1 MPVLGVIQPEAH
13 AAVRATRNRRVGLLA
28 TEATVA
34 SGRYEAL
41 IWTLDAGVTV
51 VPVACPKL
59 VPLIE
64 GDDPFGEATVAA
76 VREAAAPLKQAGVDT
91 VVLGCTHYPLIR
103 PILQR
108 VFGRD
113 VTLVFSADE
122 TAREVSE
129 TLARKAIENDTAREG
144 TYRFLTTGD
153 PDAFRAMGSRF
164 LQLPIAD
171 VEHVSVAE
179 LESVACMRH
188 DGRRPDELRALDV
201 LPDFLEQPHGCVLW
215 SQGKTRV
222 LCTATV
228 EEDIPRWLRGKGRG
242 WMTAEYSLLPASTGE
257 RTQRGVSRGRP
268 DGRTVEI
275 QRLIGRAM
283 RAVCDFEALGER
295 TLWLDCDVL
304 QADGGTRCAAI
315 TGAYVAAYRALDRM
329 GLSKALPQSV
339 AAVSVGVVDGVAVL
353 DLDYP
358 EDSQADTD
366 MNVVMTADGRLVEVQ
381 ATAEREPFTRDELD
395 ELLDLAA
402 GGIEELAVGAARRP
416 PTCRRAREGPA
427 RVRQPA
433 QARRAAARPAGVGD
447 RAGRRSGASRRRPG
461 RPTRRTRGARR
472 VHGRGGAPP
481 DAWVIGEDS
490 GIEAAGLGGQA
501 GARVGALGGRRRR
514 AAARRARE
522 ASPTAAPGTSAS
534 SSRSG
539 PTARRSSP
547 RARSRERSRPAR
559 RGDEGS
565 ATTRSSCPR
574 GRTRTVAE
582 LGDAWKTANSHRA
595 RAAAA
600 LAAALPRP
608 LIPARS
614 AADH

>member
-1 MPVLGVIQPEAH
+1 MDARPIGVFDSGAGGLTVLHECLVTMPHEDFVYLGDGARLPYGPRPLDEIRRFAGEIAGYLEQQGVKLVVAACNSATAAALPDLQRALSVPVLGVIQPEAH

-76 VREAAAPLKQAGVDT
+76 VREAAAPLKEAEVDT

-129 TLARKAIENDTAREG
+129 TLARKAIENDTGPRGHLPLPDDRRPGRIPGDGQPVPAAPDRRCRARQRRRARERG
-144 TYRFLTTGD
+144 RMS
-153 PDAFRAMGSRF
+153 A
-164 LQLPIAD
+164 
-171 VEHVSVAE
+171 
-179 LESVACMRH
+179 RH

-222 LCTATV
+222 LCTATI

-242 WMTAEYSLLPASTGE
+242 WMTAEYSLLPASTGD

-275 QRLIGRAM
+275 QRLIGRAL

-329 GLSKALPQSV
+329 GLSKALPHSV

-381 ATAEREPFTRDELD
+381 ATAEREPFSRDELD
-395 ELLDLAA
+395 ALLDLAA
-402 GGIEELAVGAARRP
+402 GGIEQLAV
-416 PTCRRAREGPA
+416 
-427 RVRQPA
+427 A
-433 QARRAAARPAGVGD
+433 QRAAA
-447 RAGRRSGASRRRPG
+447 
-461 RPTRRTRGARR
+461 
-472 VHGRGGAPP
+472 
-481 DAWVIGEDS
+481 DA
-490 GIEAAGLGGQA
+490 
-501 GARVGALGGRRRR
+501 
-514 AAARRARE
+514 
-522 ASPTAAPGTSAS
+522 
-534 SSRSG
+534 
-539 PTARRSSP
+539 
-547 RARSRERSRPAR
+547 
-559 RGDEGS
+559 
-565 ATTRSSCPR
+565 
-574 GRTRTVAE
+574 
-582 LGDAWKTANSHRA
+582 
-595 RAAAA
+595 
-600 LAAALPRP
+600 PRP
-608 LIPARS
+608 
-614 AADH
+614 